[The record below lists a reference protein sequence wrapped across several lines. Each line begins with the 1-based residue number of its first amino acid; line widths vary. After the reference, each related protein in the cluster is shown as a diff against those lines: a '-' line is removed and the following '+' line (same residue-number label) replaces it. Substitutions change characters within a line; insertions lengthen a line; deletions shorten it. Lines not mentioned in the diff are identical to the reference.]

1 MVSPKGFSLNAN
13 VNPARRDL
21 VIDLL
26 KYLMDPARQLETTR
40 ELRTMPTMKE
50 AVESPFVQ
58 GDEILRNSAVQIR
71 QGRPMPVVP
80 ELRAIWDSMRP
91 GYQAVLGGALSP
103 ERAAEEMQ
111 ALAIAK
117 IREMNE

>member
-1 MVSPKGFSLNAN
+1 
-13 VNPARRDL
+13 
-21 VIDLL
+21 
-26 KYLMDPARQLETTR
+26 
-40 ELRTMPTMKE
+40 MPTRRE
-50 AVESPFVQ
+50 AVASRFVQ
-58 GDEILRNSAVQIR
+58 EDEILRNSATQIK

-91 GYQAVLGGALSP
+91 GYQAVLGGALTP

-117 IREMNE
+117 IREMND

>member
-1 MVSPKGFSLNAN
+1 M
-13 VNPARRDL
+13 
-21 VIDLL
+21 
-26 KYLMDPARQLETTR
+26 
-40 ELRTMPTMKE
+40 
-50 AVESPFVQ
+50 ESDFVQ
-58 GDEILRNSAVQIR
+58 GDEILKNSAIQIR

-103 ERAAEEMQ
+103 EEAASEMQ
-111 ALAIAK
+111 ALAVAK